1 MYQLSKN
8 TSSILIDDVLQRV
21 GGFEYREI
29 NIYEYVSVMGFHFC
43 FWIFCGFFFK
53 KKKENHENL
62 DNLQIFGTR
71 RPIVI

>member
-43 FWIFCGFFFK
+43 FWIFCGFFFLK
-53 KKKENHENL
+53 KKRKS
-62 DNLQIFGTR
+62 
-71 RPIVI
+71 